1 MAIAQIAQAQGSGN
15 TGTLTVSITVPA
27 HSDGAIVIN
36 CAKDHTAI
44 SGITVNGI
52 AATKVKFAGSGGECA
67 SGWLVMNPGAGTYN
81 IVATFTP
88 TPSLYLHASAY
99 SGVKQT
105 GQPHKDNAAQVS
117 GNLSLSMTPTTD
129 GCWGVIG
136 SKDQAYG
143 VTAGAGTVLRGTY
156 NISTLG
162 DSNGPKTPA
171 GAFSVILNTS
181 SPTHSGWSIALEPAP
196 DLPKLVGIERTPI
209 RGVGR
214 GIMRP

>member
-44 SGITVNGI
+44 SSITVNGI
-52 AATKVKFAGSGGECA
+52 AATKVKFGGSGGECA
-67 SGWLVMNPGAGTYN
+67 SGWLVMSTGAGTYD

-105 GQPHKDNAAQVS
+105 GQPHKDAANQVT
-117 GNLSLSMTPTTD
+117 GNLSLSVTTTTD
-129 GCWGVIG
+129 NCWAVIG
-136 SKDQAYG
+136 SKDQANG
-143 VTAGAGTVLRGTY
+143 VTAGAGTTLRGTY

-171 GAFSVILNTS
+171 GVFTLVLNCPS
-181 SPTHSGWSIALEPAP
+181 GTHSGWMIALEPAP
-196 DLPKLVGIERTPI
+196 AATAVYHRLAVL
-209 RGVGR
+209 GVG
-214 GIMRP
+214 